1 MIIDYIYSVILKDF
15 LLIKKYKLQLV
26 MSYLS
31 VLLYIFAIYNFSN
44 AIEAESSSGL
54 LFRSNT
60 FLFLLTGYMLID
72 LTVTIVNIISSQIN
86 FYQTS
91 GMFEEIMSVDNM
103 TLFFF
108 SSSLFV
114 FILWL
119 IRNSIYL
126 FVSILF
132 FDMNFIDNLTTNLAI
147 FFIVNLIII
156 SIFLIG
162 VSLLAGAFTIV
173 FKRGNPIIIVMVIL
187 TTVFSGSLYPT
198 NVLPLKLD
206 LISNYFPSSH
216 FLMIARDVFGIGKI
230 NYESFFFNLV
240 ISPLIFY

>member
-1 MIIDYIYSVILKDF
+1 
-15 LLIKKYKLQLV
+15 
-26 MSYLS
+26 
-31 VLLYIFAIYNFSN
+31 
-44 AIEAESSSGL
+44 
-54 LFRSNT
+54 
-60 FLFLLTGYMLID
+60 MLID

-147 FFIVNLIII
+147 FLVNLIII

-162 VSLLAGAFTIV
+162 VSHWPGLLQLF
-173 FKRGNPIIIVMVIL
+173 
-187 TTVFSGSLYPT
+187 
-198 NVLPLKLD
+198 LKEETQL
-206 LISNYFPSSH
+206 L
-216 FLMIARDVFGIGKI
+216 
-230 NYESFFFNLV
+230 
-240 ISPLIFY
+240 